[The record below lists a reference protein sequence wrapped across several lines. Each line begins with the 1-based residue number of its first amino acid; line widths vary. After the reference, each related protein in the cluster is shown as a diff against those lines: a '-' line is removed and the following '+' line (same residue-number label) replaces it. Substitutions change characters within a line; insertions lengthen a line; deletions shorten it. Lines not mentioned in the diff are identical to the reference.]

1 MFWAFGLIIGFALL
15 QHGIGEHVHLGN
27 ERVTFWTVLYMSGE
41 TFFTLGLGD
50 VAPISSLS
58 RALTV
63 LQSGLGF
70 AFLGV
75 VIGYL
80 PTIYSS
86 FSRREVEISLLDARA
101 GSPPTAAELLGRLGN
116 EAVDRLEWAG
126 GGEFRPLDRPGMAGG
141 QLVVARVQRCPAILL
156 ETLAL
161 PPWFRK
167 GVNRCGIGQEGASA
181 GAGFAPDRAPD

>member
-1 MFWAFGLIIGFALL
+1 MFWAFGLILGFALL
-15 QHGIGEHVHLGN
+15 QYGIGEHVHLGN

-50 VAPISSLS
+50 VAPTSSLA

-86 FSRREVEISLLDARA
+86 FSRREIGRA
-101 GSPPTAAELLGRLGN
+101 SCRE
-116 EAVDRLEWAG
+116 
-126 GGEFRPLDRPGMAGG
+126 
-141 QLVVARVQRCPAILL
+141 RV
-156 ETLAL
+156 
-161 PPWFRK
+161 
-167 GVNRCGIGQEGASA
+167 
-181 GAGFAPDRAPD
+181 